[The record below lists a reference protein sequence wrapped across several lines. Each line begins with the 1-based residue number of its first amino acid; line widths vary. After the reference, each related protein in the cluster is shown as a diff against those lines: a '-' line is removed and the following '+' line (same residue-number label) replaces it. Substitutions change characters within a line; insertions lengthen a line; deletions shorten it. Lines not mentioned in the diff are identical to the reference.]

1 LLSIS
6 SVSNFRDVAI
16 GPKMKKDLLFRCA
29 KLSTL
34 DNEDIAKLENINP
47 YAIIDFRDPKEINK
61 APDNLTEK
69 LLKKYISLPI
79 SASTLNRMVAEKN
92 IQGDNKL
99 TYEKVM
105 EESYKLYLN
114 NHKHVWKEF
123 INILLNS
130 NSTPVIF
137 HCSAGK
143 DRTGIASYII
153 QRLLNNSIEL
163 IYENYLL
170 SNELLSS
177 TAATAEQT
185 TSSKRGD
192 LMITRV
198 MLETLG
204 KVQKSYLNSA
214 INEIEE
220 KYQTL
225 ESYIFN
231 ELGFNQSDIIKL
243 NKLYC
248 NK

>member
-1 LLSIS
+1 MLSIN

-16 GPKMKKDLLFRCA
+16 GPKMKKNLLFRCA

-34 DNEDIAKLENINP
+34 NNEDIVKLENIKP
-47 YAIIDFRDPKEINK
+47 YAIIDFRDPKEIKK
-61 APDNLTEK
+61 APDNLSDN
-69 LLKKYISLPI
+69 LFKKYVSLPI
-79 SASTLNRMVAEKN
+79 SANTLNRMVSEKN
-92 IQGDNKL
+92 IQGDNRL

-130 NSTPVIF
+130 NSNPIIF

-153 QRLLNNSIEL
+153 QSLLNSSIEL

-170 SNELLSS
+170 SNQLLSS
-177 TAATAEQT
+177 IAATAEQT
-185 TSSKRGD
+185 TSSKNDD
-192 LMITRV
+192 LKITNV
-198 MLETLG
+198 MLKALG
-204 KVQKSYLNSA
+204 KVKKSYLNSS
-214 INEIEE
+214 IYEIKE

-225 ESYIFN
+225 EMYIFN
-231 ELGFNQSDIIKL
+231 ELGFNENDIKKLIKL
-243 NKLYC
+243 YSN
-248 NK
+248 

>member
-1 LLSIS
+1 MLSIS

-16 GPKMKKDLLFRCA
+16 GPKMKKNLLFRCA

-34 DNEDIAKLENINP
+34 NNEDIVKLENIKP
-47 YAIIDFRDPKEINK
+47 YAIIDFRDPKEIKK
-61 APDNLTEK
+61 APDNLSDN
-69 LLKKYISLPI
+69 LFRKYVSLPI

-92 IQGDNKL
+92 IQGDNRL
-99 TYEKVM
+99 TYENVM

-130 NSTPVIF
+130 NSNPIIF

-153 QRLLNNSIEL
+153 QSLLNSSIEL

-170 SNELLSS
+170 SNQLLSS
-177 TAATAEQT
+177 IAATAEQT
-185 TSSKRGD
+185 TSSKNDD
-192 LMITRV
+192 LKITNV
-198 MLETLG
+198 MLKALG

-214 INEIEE
+214 IYEIKE

-225 ESYIFN
+225 EMYIFN
-231 ELGFNQSDIIKL
+231 ELEFNENDIKKLIKL
-243 NKLYC
+243 YSN
-248 NK
+248 

>member
-1 LLSIS
+1 MLSIS

-16 GPKMKKDLLFRCA
+16 GPKMKKNLLFRCA

-34 DNEDIAKLENINP
+34 KKEDIVKLENIKP
-47 YAIIDFRDPKEINK
+47 YAIIDFRDPKEIKK
-61 APDNLTEK
+61 APDNLSES
-69 LLKKYISLPI
+69 LLKKYVSLPI
-79 SASTLNRMVAEKN
+79 SANTLNRMVAEKN
-92 IQGDNKL
+92 IQGDNRL
-99 TYEKVM
+99 TYEKIM

-130 NSTPVIF
+130 NSNPIIF

-153 QRLLNNSIEL
+153 QSLLNSSIEL

-170 SNELLSS
+170 SNQLLSS
-177 TAATAEQT
+177 IAATAEQT
-185 TSSKRGD
+185 TSSKNDD
-192 LMITRV
+192 LKITNV
-198 MLETLG
+198 MLKALG

-214 INEIEE
+214 IYEIKE

-225 ESYIFN
+225 EMYIFN
-231 ELGFNQSDIIKL
+231 ELGFNENDIKKL
-243 NKLYC
+243 KKLYS
-248 NK
+248 N

>member
-1 LLSIS
+1 MLSIS

-16 GPKMKKDLLFRCA
+16 GPKMKKNLLFRCA

-34 DNEDIAKLENINP
+34 NSKDIVKLENIKP
-47 YAIIDFRDPKEINK
+47 YAIIDFRDPKEIKK
-61 APDNLTEK
+61 APDNLSES
-69 LLKKYISLPI
+69 LFKKYVSLPI
-79 SASTLNRMVAEKN
+79 SANTLNRMVAEKN
-92 IQGDNKL
+92 IQCDNRL
-99 TYEKVM
+99 TYEKIM

-130 NSTPVIF
+130 NSNPIIF

-153 QRLLNNSIEL
+153 QSLLNSSIEL

-170 SNELLSS
+170 SNQLLSS
-177 TAATAEQT
+177 IAATAEQT
-185 TSSKRGD
+185 TSSKNDD
-192 LMITRV
+192 LKITNV
-198 MLETLG
+198 MLKALG

-214 INEIEE
+214 IYEIKE

-225 ESYIFN
+225 EMYIFN
-231 ELGFNQSDIIKL
+231 ELGFNENDIKKL
-243 NKLYC
+243 KKLYS
-248 NK
+248 N

>member
-1 LLSIS
+1 MLSIN

-16 GPKMKKDLLFRCA
+16 GPKMKKNLLFRCA

-34 DNEDIAKLENINP
+34 NSEDIVKLENIKP
-47 YAIIDFRDPKEINK
+47 YAIIDFRDPKEIKK
-61 APDNLTEK
+61 APDNLSES
-69 LLKKYISLPI
+69 LFKKYVSLPI
-79 SASTLNRMVAEKN
+79 SANTLNRMVSEKN
-92 IQGDNKL
+92 IQGDNRL

-130 NSTPVIF
+130 NSNPIIF

-153 QRLLNNSIEL
+153 QSLLNSSIEL

-170 SNELLSS
+170 SNQLLSS
-177 TAATAEQT
+177 IAATAEQT
-185 TSSKRGD
+185 TSSKNDD
-192 LMITRV
+192 LKITNV
-198 MLETLG
+198 MLKALG
-204 KVQKSYLNSA
+204 KVKKSYLNSS
-214 INEIEE
+214 IYEIKE

-225 ESYIFN
+225 EMYIFN
-231 ELGFNQSDIIKL
+231 ELGFNENDIKKLIKL
-243 NKLYC
+243 YSN
-248 NK
+248 

>member
-1 LLSIS
+1 MLSIS

-16 GPKMKKDLLFRCA
+16 GPKMKKNLLFRCA

-34 DNEDIAKLENINP
+34 NNEDIVKLENIKP
-47 YAIIDFRDPKEINK
+47 FAIIDFRDPKEIKK
-61 APDNLTEK
+61 APDNLSDN
-69 LLKKYISLPI
+69 LFRKYVSLPI
-79 SASTLNRMVAEKN
+79 SANTLNRMVAEKN
-92 IQGDNKL
+92 IQGDNRL
-99 TYEKVM
+99 TYENVM

-130 NSTPVIF
+130 NSNPIIF

-153 QRLLNNSIEL
+153 QSLLNSSIEL

-170 SNELLSS
+170 SNQLLSS
-177 TAATAEQT
+177 IAATAEQT
-185 TSSKRGD
+185 TSSKNDD
-192 LMITRV
+192 LKITNV
-198 MLETLG
+198 MLKALG

-214 INEIEE
+214 IYEIKE

-225 ESYIFN
+225 EMYIFN
-231 ELGFNQSDIIKL
+231 ELGFNENDIKKL
-243 NKLYC
+243 KKLYS
-248 NK
+248 N

>member
-1 LLSIS
+1 MLSIS

-16 GPKMKKDLLFRCA
+16 GPKMKKNLLFRCA

-34 DNEDIAKLENINP
+34 NNEDIVKLENIKP
-47 YAIIDFRDPKEINK
+47 YAIIDFRDPKEIKK
-61 APDNLTEK
+61 APDNLSDN
-69 LLKKYISLPI
+69 LFRKYVSLPI
-79 SASTLNRMVAEKN
+79 SANTLNRMVAEKN
-92 IQGDNKL
+92 IQGDNRL
-99 TYEKVM
+99 TYENVM

-130 NSTPVIF
+130 NSNPIIF

-153 QRLLNNSIEL
+153 QSLLNSSIEL

-170 SNELLSS
+170 SNQLLSS
-177 TAATAEQT
+177 IAATAEQT
-185 TSSKRGD
+185 TSSKNDD
-192 LMITRV
+192 LKITNV
-198 MLETLG
+198 MLKALG

-214 INEIEE
+214 IYEIKE

-225 ESYIFN
+225 EMYIFN
-231 ELGFNQSDIIKL
+231 ELGFNENDIKKLIKL
-243 NKLYC
+243 YSN
-248 NK
+248 

>member
-1 LLSIS
+1 MLSIS

-16 GPKMKKDLLFRCA
+16 GPKMKKNLLFRCA

-34 DNEDIAKLENINP
+34 NSKDIVKLENIKP
-47 YAIIDFRDPKEINK
+47 YAIIDFRDPKEIKK
-61 APDNLTEK
+61 APDNLSES
-69 LLKKYISLPI
+69 LFKKYVSLPI
-79 SASTLNRMVAEKN
+79 SANTLNRMVAEKN
-92 IQGDNKL
+92 IQGDNRL
-99 TYEKVM
+99 TYEKIM

-130 NSTPVIF
+130 NSNPIIF

-153 QRLLNNSIEL
+153 QSLLNSSIEL

-170 SNELLSS
+170 SNQLLSS
-177 TAATAEQT
+177 IAATAEQT
-185 TSSKRGD
+185 TSSKNDD
-192 LMITRV
+192 LKITNA
-198 MLETLG
+198 MLKALG

-214 INEIEE
+214 IYEIKE

-225 ESYIFN
+225 EMYIFN
-231 ELGFNQSDIIKL
+231 ELGFNENDIKKL
-243 NKLYC
+243 KKLYS
-248 NK
+248 N

>member
-1 LLSIS
+1 MLSIS

-16 GPKMKKDLLFRCA
+16 GPKMKKNLLFRCA

-34 DNEDIAKLENINP
+34 NSEDIVKLENIKP
-47 YAIIDFRDPKEINK
+47 YAIIDFRDPKEIKK
-61 APDNLTEK
+61 APDNLSES
-69 LLKKYISLPI
+69 LFKKYVSLPI
-79 SASTLNRMVAEKN
+79 SANTLNRMVAEKN
-92 IQGDNKL
+92 IQGDNRL

-130 NSTPVIF
+130 NSNPIIF

-153 QRLLNNSIEL
+153 QSLLNSSIEL

-170 SNELLSS
+170 SNQLLSS
-177 TAATAEQT
+177 IAATAEQT
-185 TSSKRGD
+185 TSSKNDD
-192 LMITRV
+192 LKITNV
-198 MLETLG
+198 MLKALG

-214 INEIEE
+214 IYEIKE

-225 ESYIFN
+225 EMYIFN
-231 ELGFNQSDIIKL
+231 ELGFNENDIKKL
-243 NKLYC
+243 KKLYS
-248 NK
+248 N

>member
-1 LLSIS
+1 MLSIS

-16 GPKMKKDLLFRCA
+16 GPKMKKNLLFRCA

-34 DNEDIAKLENINP
+34 NNEDIVKLENIKP
-47 YAIIDFRDPKEINK
+47 YAIIDFRDPKEIKK
-61 APDNLTEK
+61 APDNLSDN
-69 LLKKYISLPI
+69 LFRKYVSLPI
-79 SASTLNRMVAEKN
+79 SANTLNRMVAEKN
-92 IQGDNKL
+92 IQGDNRL
-99 TYEKVM
+99 TYENVM

-130 NSTPVIF
+130 NSNPIIF

-153 QRLLNNSIEL
+153 QSLLNSSIEL

-170 SNELLSS
+170 SNQLLSS
-177 TAATAEQT
+177 IAATAEQT
-185 TSSKRGD
+185 TSSKNND
-192 LMITRV
+192 LKITNV
-198 MLETLG
+198 MLKALG

-214 INEIEE
+214 IYEIKE

-225 ESYIFN
+225 EMYIFN
-231 ELGFNQSDIIKL
+231 ELGFNENDIKKLIKL
-243 NKLYC
+243 YSN
-248 NK
+248 

>member
-1 LLSIS
+1 MLSIS

-16 GPKMKKDLLFRCA
+16 GPKMKKNLLFRCA

-34 DNEDIAKLENINP
+34 NNEDIVKLENIKP
-47 YAIIDFRDPKEINK
+47 YAIIDFRDPKEIKK
-61 APDNLTEK
+61 APDNLSDN
-69 LLKKYISLPI
+69 LFKKYVSLPI
-79 SASTLNRMVAEKN
+79 SANTLNRMVSEKN
-92 IQGDNKL
+92 IQGDNRL

-130 NSTPVIF
+130 NSNPIIF

-153 QRLLNNSIEL
+153 QSLLNSSIEL

-170 SNELLSS
+170 SNQLLSS
-177 TAATAEQT
+177 IAATAEQT
-185 TSSKRGD
+185 TSSKNDD
-192 LMITRV
+192 LKITNV
-198 MLETLG
+198 MLKALG
-204 KVQKSYLNSA
+204 KVKKSYLNSS
-214 INEIEE
+214 IYEIKE

-225 ESYIFN
+225 EMYIFN
-231 ELGFNQSDIIKL
+231 ELGFNENDIKKLIKL
-243 NKLYC
+243 YSN
-248 NK
+248 

>member
-1 LLSIS
+1 MLSIS

-16 GPKMKKDLLFRCA
+16 GPKMKKNLLFRCA

-34 DNEDIAKLENINP
+34 NNEDIVKLENIKP
-47 YAIIDFRDPKEINK
+47 FAIIDFRDPKEIKK
-61 APDNLTEK
+61 APDNLSDN
-69 LLKKYISLPI
+69 LFKKYVSLPI
-79 SASTLNRMVAEKN
+79 SANTLNRMVSEKN
-92 IQGDNKL
+92 IQGDNRL

-130 NSTPVIF
+130 NSNPIIF

-153 QRLLNNSIEL
+153 QTLLNNSIEL

-170 SNELLSS
+170 SNQLLSS
-177 TAATAEQT
+177 IAATAEQT
-185 TSSKRGD
+185 TSSKNDD
-192 LMITRV
+192 LKITNV
-198 MLETLG
+198 MLKALG
-204 KVQKSYLNSA
+204 KVKKSYLNSS
-214 INEIEE
+214 IYEIKE

-225 ESYIFN
+225 EMYIFN
-231 ELGFNQSDIIKL
+231 ELGFNENDIKKLIKL
-243 NKLYC
+243 YSN
-248 NK
+248 

>member
-1 LLSIS
+1 MLSIN

-16 GPKMKKDLLFRCA
+16 GPKMKKNLLFRCA

-34 DNEDIAKLENINP
+34 NNEDIVKLENIKP
-47 YAIIDFRDPKEINK
+47 YAIIDFRDPKEIKK
-61 APDNLTEK
+61 APDNLSDN
-69 LLKKYISLPI
+69 LFKKYVSLPI
-79 SASTLNRMVAEKN
+79 SANTLNRMVSEKN
-92 IQGDNKL
+92 IQGDNRL

-130 NSTPVIF
+130 NSNPIIF

-153 QRLLNNSIEL
+153 QSLLNSSIEL

-170 SNELLSS
+170 SNQLLSS
-177 TAATAEQT
+177 IAATAEQT
-185 TSSKRGD
+185 TSSKNDD
-192 LMITRV
+192 LKITNV
-198 MLETLG
+198 MLKALG

-214 INEIEE
+214 IYEIKE

-225 ESYIFN
+225 EMYISN
-231 ELGFNQSDIIKL
+231 ELGFNENDIKKL
-243 NKLYC
+243 KKLYS
-248 NK
+248 N

>member
-1 LLSIS
+1 MLSIS

-16 GPKMKKDLLFRCA
+16 GPKMKKNLLFRCA

-34 DNEDIAKLENINP
+34 NNEDIVKLENIKP
-47 YAIIDFRDPKEINK
+47 YAIIDFRDPKEIKK
-61 APDNLTEK
+61 APDNLSDN
-69 LLKKYISLPI
+69 LFRKYVSLPI
-79 SASTLNRMVAEKN
+79 SANTLNRMVAEKN
-92 IQGDNKL
+92 IQGDNRL
-99 TYEKVM
+99 TYENVM

-130 NSTPVIF
+130 NSNPIIF

-153 QRLLNNSIEL
+153 QSLLNSSIEL

-170 SNELLSS
+170 SNQLLSS
-177 TAATAEQT
+177 IAATAEQT
-185 TSSKRGD
+185 TSSKNDD
-192 LMITRV
+192 LKITNV
-198 MLETLG
+198 MLKALG

-214 INEIEE
+214 IYEIKE

-225 ESYIFN
+225 EMYIFN
-231 ELGFNQSDIIKL
+231 ELGFNENDIKKL
-243 NKLYC
+243 KKLYS
-248 NK
+248 N

>member
-1 LLSIS
+1 
-6 SVSNFRDVAI
+6 
-16 GPKMKKDLLFRCA
+16 
-29 KLSTL
+29 
-34 DNEDIAKLENINP
+34 
-47 YAIIDFRDPKEINK
+47 
-61 APDNLTEK
+61 
-69 LLKKYISLPI
+69 
-79 SASTLNRMVAEKN
+79 MVAEKN

>member
-1 LLSIS
+1 MLSIS

-16 GPKMKKDLLFRCA
+16 GPKMKKNLLFRCA

-34 DNEDIAKLENINP
+34 NNEDIVKLENIKP
-47 YAIIDFRDPKEINK
+47 YAIIDFRDPKEIKK
-61 APDNLTEK
+61 APDNLSDN
-69 LLKKYISLPI
+69 LFRKYVSLPI

-92 IQGDNKL
+92 IQGDNRL
-99 TYEKVM
+99 TYENVM

-114 NHKHVWKEF
+114 KHKHVWKEF

-130 NSTPVIF
+130 NSNPIIF

-153 QRLLNNSIEL
+153 QSLLNSSIEL

-170 SNELLSS
+170 SNQLLSS
-177 TAATAEQT
+177 IAATAEQT
-185 TSSKRGD
+185 TSSKNDD
-192 LMITRV
+192 LKITNV
-198 MLETLG
+198 MLKALG

-214 INEIEE
+214 IYEIKE

-225 ESYIFN
+225 EMYIFN
-231 ELGFNQSDIIKL
+231 ELGFNENDIKKLIKL
-243 NKLYC
+243 YSN
-248 NK
+248 

>member
-1 LLSIS
+1 MSQSFWFRATVLPTHSARMLVWRSSGGQPLITQSFIMNANPDYAIS
-6 SVSNFRDVAI
+6 SYFD
-16 GPKMKKDLLFRCA
+16 
-29 KLSTL
+29 
-34 DNEDIAKLENINP
+34 E
-47 YAIIDFRDPKEINK
+47 
-61 APDNLTEK
+61 
-69 LLKKYISLPI
+69 SLQNTTAYDTTDTTQLATWYHL
-79 SASTLNRMVAEKN
+79 ASTLKDGVC
-92 IQGDNKL
+92 
-99 TYEKVM
+99 
-105 EESYKLYLN
+105 KLYLN
-114 NHKHVWKEF
+114 NHKHIWKEF

-153 QRLLNNSIEL
+153 QKLLNNSIKL

>member
-1 LLSIS
+1 MLSIS

-16 GPKMKKDLLFRCA
+16 GPKMKKNLLFRCA

-34 DNEDIAKLENINP
+34 KKEDIVKLENIKP
-47 YAIIDFRDPKEINK
+47 YAIIDFRDPKEIKK
-61 APDNLTEK
+61 APDNLSES
-69 LLKKYISLPI
+69 LFKKYVSLPI
-79 SASTLNRMVAEKN
+79 SANTLNRMVAEKN
-92 IQGDNKL
+92 IQGDNRL

-130 NSTPVIF
+130 NSNPIIF

-153 QRLLNNSIEL
+153 QSLLNSSIEL

-170 SNELLSS
+170 SNQLLSS
-177 TAATAEQT
+177 IAATAEQT
-185 TSSKRGD
+185 TSSKNDD
-192 LMITRV
+192 LKITNV
-198 MLETLG
+198 MLKALG

-214 INEIEE
+214 IYEIKE
-220 KYQTL
+220 KYQSL
-225 ESYIFN
+225 EMYIFN
-231 ELGFNQSDIIKL
+231 ELGFNENDIKKL
-243 NKLYC
+243 KKLYS
-248 NK
+248 N

>member
-1 LLSIS
+1 MLSIN

-16 GPKMKKDLLFRCA
+16 GPKMKKNLLFRCA

-34 DNEDIAKLENINP
+34 NSEDIVKLENIKP
-47 YAIIDFRDPKEINK
+47 YAIIDFRDPKEIKK
-61 APDNLTEK
+61 APDNLSDN
-69 LLKKYISLPI
+69 LFKKYVSLPI
-79 SASTLNRMVAEKN
+79 SANTLNRMVSEKN
-92 IQGDNKL
+92 IQGDNRL

-130 NSTPVIF
+130 NSNPIIF

-153 QRLLNNSIEL
+153 QSLLNSSIEL

-170 SNELLSS
+170 SNQLLSS
-177 TAATAEQT
+177 IAATAEQT
-185 TSSKRGD
+185 TSSKNDD
-192 LMITRV
+192 LKITNV
-198 MLETLG
+198 MLKALG

-214 INEIEE
+214 IYEIKE

-225 ESYIFN
+225 EMYIFN
-231 ELGFNQSDIIKL
+231 ELGFNENDIKKLIKL
-243 NKLYC
+243 YSN
-248 NK
+248 